1 VELRSLDE
9 KDASQAQTTLKPDM
23 VRVPLRVVPSMSAFR
38 NVTASWLLP
47 HEIPLLRKLAYALPR
62 KTIETTHISVTK
74 QGAFLR
80 CPSGIEAIP
89 LGTFY
94 VEIHPGLYIPAGYD
108 FIPAVAPDVLH
119 RALGAVGGT
128 VLFIDSLA
136 RAVSVE
142 ESTFSPL
149 ENMLLE
155 AGAWEPLVAE
165 RIELALEEKP
175 VDLKLDAL
183 GAFPLGG
190 AEAPP
195 QGQAPQLPEAG
206 LPHAPVKAE

>member
-1 VELRSLDE
+1 
-9 KDASQAQTTLKPDM
+9 
-23 VRVPLRVVPSMSAFR
+23 VVPSSGAFR

-62 KTIETTHISVTK
+62 KTIETTQISVTK

-89 LGTFY
+89 LGTFF

-108 FIPAVAPDVLH
+108 FIPAVAPEVLH
-119 RALGAVGGT
+119 RALGAVSGT

-142 ESTFSPL
+142 EHTFSPL

-155 AGAWEPLVAE
+155 AAAWEPIVAE
-165 RIELALEEKP
+165 RIELALEEKSL
-175 VDLKLDAL
+175 DLKLEGL
-183 GAFPLGG
+183 GTFPLGG
-190 AEAPP
+190 AEPP
-195 QGQAPQLPEAG
+195 PPAVPALPQG
-206 LPHAPVKAE
+206 LPHAQLPPRQDG